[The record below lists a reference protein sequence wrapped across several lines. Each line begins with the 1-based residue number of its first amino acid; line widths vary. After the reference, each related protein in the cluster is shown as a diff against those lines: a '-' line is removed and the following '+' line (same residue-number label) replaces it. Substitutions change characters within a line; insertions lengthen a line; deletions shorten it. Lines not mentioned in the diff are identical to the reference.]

1 MGFPGGTG
9 GRRRYTASIILLQD
23 SIVYTPTVS
32 QRRIQALERRI
43 DRIKREL
50 VGLEELRPGSLS
62 EQYNVCGVEGCR
74 CKATPPK
81 KHGPYYQLS
90 FSRKGKGTTRF
101 VQRSDVV
108 QVKRQLKNYAKLRS
122 LVDDWIDAGMELCTL
137 RLQEKREGGGK

>member
-1 MGFPGGTG
+1 M
-9 GRRRYTASIILLQD
+9 
-23 SIVYTPTVS
+23 IVYTSPVS

-122 LVDDWIDAGMELCTL
+122 LVDEWIDAGMELCTL